1 MNAYLAEL
9 AMNGKDCTRL
19 AFNRVRRDASV
30 ALCALSLAA
39 CSILPA
45 PDPVDVYLLPT
56 TAIAPAADDSKPRT
70 WSLRLVRPE
79 SSGQLTGQR
88 ILVMPE
94 PNRVS
99 VYKGASWHE
108 STALLIRNRL
118 FDAFRADARVSALST
133 DEMRTFADFELGSE
147 LGAFHSEYGSQGKTP
162 EAVIRLD
169 TRLIDTASRRIV
181 ASHAFETREAAANSS
196 IPAVV
201 AAFGSAADRLAAELV
216 TWAIAA
222 ADAARQS
229 KTAESLPVPM
239 ESLPVPP

>member
-1 MNAYLAEL
+1 MIFKRIRRNAL
-9 AMNGKDCTRL
+9 
-19 AFNRVRRDASV
+19 S
-30 ALCALSLAA
+30 ALCVLPLAA
-39 CSILPA
+39 CSVLPA
-45 PDPVDVYLLPT
+45 PEPVDVYLLPAT
-56 TAIAPAADDSKPRT
+56 VIAPAADGSEPRA

-79 SSGQLTGQR
+79 TGGQLAGQR

-108 STALLIRNRL
+108 STALLMRNRL

-147 LGAFHSEYGSQGKTP
+147 LGTFHSEYRQRGKAP

-181 ASHAFETREAAANSS
+181 ASHAFEAREAAADSS

-201 AAFGSAADRLAAELV
+201 AAFGVAADRLAAELV
-216 TWAIAA
+216 AWTVTA
-222 ADAARQS
+222 ADAARQPE
-229 KTAESLPVPM
+229 TAESLPVP
-239 ESLPVPP
+239 P